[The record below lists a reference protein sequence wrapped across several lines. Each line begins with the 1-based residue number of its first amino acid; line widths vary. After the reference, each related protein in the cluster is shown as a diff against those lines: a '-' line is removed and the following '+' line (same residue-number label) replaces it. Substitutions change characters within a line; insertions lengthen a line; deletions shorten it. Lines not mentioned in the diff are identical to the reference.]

1 MFQHLQAYAG
11 DPILSLVETFN
22 RDPRE
27 HKVNLSIG
35 IYFDDAGCL
44 PLPEAVRAAQTQQP
58 VQAQPY
64 LPMEGHAAFRAAA
77 LRVLLGNEHPVLQQ
91 NRAVAVQTLG
101 GSGALKLA
109 ADFLKRWYPQSRA
122 FVSDPTWDNHRG
134 ILEGAG
140 IEVGTYPYYDPK
152 TIGVRF
158 AELTQFL
165 HTLDSGDIV
174 LLHPCCHNPTGVDL
188 SPEQW
193 DEVLHIIQSRRLIA
207 LMDIAYQ
214 GFGDDF
220 DRDAYAVRKA
230 ADMGL
235 SFFVS
240 SSYSKNMSLYG
251 ERVGILAAVCPNA
264 EQAERVLGQ
273 LKFGVRRIYSS
284 PPFHGADIAARV
296 LNESSLHRQW
306 QNEVYA
312 MRDRIKHMRRQLHD
326 ALSQRLPQHDFSHY
340 VTQRGMF
347 GYTGL
352 NERQVQRLQDEFA
365 VYLLK
370 SGRLCMAGLNS
381 RNIEY
386 VAHAIATVMQES
398 ETPS

>member
-11 DPILSLVETFN
+11 DPILSLVETCN

-44 PLPEAVRAAQTQQP
+44 PLPEAVRTAQTQQP

-77 LRVLLGNEHPVLQQ
+77 LRVLLGNGHPVLQQ

-140 IEVGTYPYYDPK
+140 IEVGTYPYYDPE

-174 LLHPCCHNPTGVDL
+174 LLHACCHNPTGVDL
-188 SPEQW
+188 
-193 DEVLHIIQSRRLIA
+193 
-207 LMDIAYQ
+207 
-214 GFGDDF
+214 
-220 DRDAYAVRKA
+220 
-230 ADMGL
+230 
-235 SFFVS
+235 
-240 SSYSKNMSLYG
+240 
-251 ERVGILAAVCPNA
+251 
-264 EQAERVLGQ
+264 
-273 LKFGVRRIYSS
+273 
-284 PPFHGADIAARV
+284 
-296 LNESSLHRQW
+296 
-306 QNEVYA
+306 
-312 MRDRIKHMRRQLHD
+312 
-326 ALSQRLPQHDFSHY
+326 
-340 VTQRGMF
+340 
-347 GYTGL
+347 
-352 NERQVQRLQDEFA
+352 
-365 VYLLK
+365 
-370 SGRLCMAGLNS
+370 
-381 RNIEY
+381 
-386 VAHAIATVMQES
+386 
-398 ETPS
+398 

>member
-1 MFQHLQAYAG
+1 M
-11 DPILSLVETFN
+11 
-22 RDPRE
+22 
-27 HKVNLSIG
+27 
-35 IYFDDAGCL
+35 
-44 PLPEAVRAAQTQQP
+44 QQP

-134 ILEGAG
+134 SLEGAG
-140 IEVGTYPYYDPK
+140 IEVGTYPYYDPD

-207 LMDIAYQ
+207 LLDIAYQ
-214 GFGDDF
+214 GESLDVGFNITFLLDLLRNVHSDEVQLAFGSA
-220 DRDAYAVRKA
+220 DRATLFTV
-230 ADMGL
+230 
-235 SFFVS
+235 
-240 SSYSKNMSLYG
+240 
-251 ERVGILAAVCPNA
+251 PNRP
-264 EQAERVLGQ
+264 EFKYV
-273 LKFGVRRIYSS
+273 VMPMRI
-284 PPFHGADIAARV
+284 
-296 LNESSLHRQW
+296 
-306 QNEVYA
+306 
-312 MRDRIKHMRRQLHD
+312 
-326 ALSQRLPQHDFSHY
+326 
-340 VTQRGMF
+340 
-347 GYTGL
+347 
-352 NERQVQRLQDEFA
+352 
-365 VYLLK
+365 
-370 SGRLCMAGLNS
+370 
-381 RNIEY
+381 
-386 VAHAIATVMQES
+386 
-398 ETPS
+398 